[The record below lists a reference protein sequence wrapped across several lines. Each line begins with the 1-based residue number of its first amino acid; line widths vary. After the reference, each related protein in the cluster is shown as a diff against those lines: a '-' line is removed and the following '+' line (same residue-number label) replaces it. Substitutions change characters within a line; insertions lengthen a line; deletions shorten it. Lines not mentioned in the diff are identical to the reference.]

1 MKRRIINKNEG
12 VDIINYYEDIKNKLI
27 DTEIYAKV
35 KDYYKERYRVITYYE
50 VGKMLYEVGSEYGED
65 IIGKY
70 AEKLKI
76 EVGKKYNKRTLFRM
90 RQFFLIFSNKKMST
104 VSTLLSWSHY
114 TELLSLKNYD
124 EIIYYIDVSRRQN
137 LSIRKLREKIK
148 SKEYERLP
156 DSTKNKLT
164 NKEEFEIEDYIK
176 NPIVI
181 KSKNNYLEVSEK
193 ILHRIILEDIENF
206 MKELGN
212 NLSFIGS
219 EYKIKIGSR
228 NYFID
233 LLFFNIEFNSY
244 VVVELKVREL
254 KKEDIGQIEVY
265 MNYIDKNI
273 KKGIHNDT
281 IGIILVKRNNE
292 LIMEY
297 SSDERVKVR
306 EYILTI

>member
-1 MKRRIINKNEG
+1 MKRRIINKN
-12 VDIINYYEDIKNKLI
+12 D
-27 DTEIYAKV
+27 
-35 KDYYKERYRVITYYE
+35 
-50 VGKMLYEVGSEYGED
+50 GED

-76 EVGKKYNKRTLFRM
+76 EVGKKYNKRTLFIM

-104 VSTLLSWSHY
+104 VSTLLSWNHY

-297 SSDERVKVR
+297 SSDERIKVR
-306 EYILTI
+306 EYLLINSF

>member
-1 MKRRIINKNEG
+1 
-12 VDIINYYEDIKNKLI
+12 
-27 DTEIYAKV
+27 
-35 KDYYKERYRVITYYE
+35 
-50 VGKMLYEVGSEYGED
+50 MLYEAGSEYGED

-156 DSTKNKLT
+156 DSSKNKLT
-164 NKEEFEIEDYIK
+164 NKEEFEIKDYIK

-219 EYKIKIGSR
+219 EYKLR
-228 NYFID
+228 YD
-233 LLFFNIEFNSY
+233 LEITL
-244 VVVELKVREL
+244 
-254 KKEDIGQIEVY
+254 
-265 MNYIDKNI
+265 
-273 KKGIHNDT
+273 
-281 IGIILVKRNNE
+281 
-292 LIMEY
+292 
-297 SSDERVKVR
+297 
-306 EYILTI
+306 